1 MVESKFRNR
10 RLYLVV
16 GRSRH
21 GYLDNSFGMID
32 EEDLSFQ
39 RGLGPILARTS
50 LSLLFKP
57 WRCNRVPPT
66 NLMVNASAIV
76 HLATF
81 SGNLVHPFPISPGF
95 DIQKVSTLAE
105 SLPSHSWE
113 FGAAAQAFLELYNAS
128 LSVFGPTPFPVRN
141 VSPQHVPALAYAAGK
156 IELGGGGANVLA
168 NGDGAVGDPAS
179 LGVSAVMLG
188 KTDGRYAQAASDT
201 INYLMNSAPRFWN
214 GAISQRV
221 VAPELWCVLVVM

>member
-1 MVESKFRNR
+1 
-10 RLYLVV
+10 
-16 GRSRH
+16 
-21 GYLDNSFGMID
+21 
-32 EEDLSFQ
+32 
-39 RGLGPILARTS
+39 
-50 LSLLFKP
+50 
-57 WRCNRVPPT
+57 
-66 NLMVNASAIV
+66 MVNASAIV

-81 SGNLVHPFPISPGF
+81 TGNLLHPFLISPGF

-113 FGAAAQAFLELYNAS
+113 FGAAAQALLELRNAS
-128 LSVFGPTPFPVRN
+128 LSVFGPTPFPVRT
-141 VSPQHVPALAYAAGK
+141 VSQQQVPALAYAADK

-168 NGDGAVGDPAS
+168 DGDGAVGDPAS

-188 KTDGRYAQAASDT
+188 KTDDRYAQAASET

-221 VAPELWCVLVVM
+221 DTPELW